1 MFSTKYKSSYTVL
14 IYCLISVSCAYFS
27 AHGRAYK
34 KAQSANEQAHYEKA
48 VYASIDALRIKPDYE
63 EVEKIMDTAF
73 FNAIHKHH
81 MKIDLLKSNKKD
93 FYWDKIIDE
102 LKILHDLKISV
113 ENLNHK
119 KTEIWLSKANVRD
132 YLEEI
137 NHAKYKAAESHYLM
151 GISLMSNT
159 DRESQK
165 NAAQQFQEAQ
175 LFVDNYKDS
184 KELYLSS
191 KDAGTT
197 RIAILPFSNKSGKSR
212 YGAVGENISTSIRA
226 ALLNDP
232 NIMEFVDIIDRQ
244 QIDQIIKEQKLSQS
258 GLVDSETRLEIGKLL
273 GVHQIIS
280 GEVTYLTASKPEHIK
295 NTQRYSK
302 KVVIDTEK
310 YIDDDGKEKTRKV
323 YGEVKATATKHS
335 ISASSEIRASYQ
347 ILHAETAQVLN
358 SEMVSGSRQ
367 FNFTWATYSGDK
379 RALGNDIKKLA
390 RKSEKTTPSKEQL
403 VLDAITQLNEKIIRK
418 IKKVYK

>member
-1 MFSTKYKSSYTVL
+1 
-14 IYCLISVSCAYFS
+14 
-27 AHGRAYK
+27 
-34 KAQSANEQAHYEKA
+34 
-48 VYASIDALRIKPDYE
+48 
-63 EVEKIMDTAF
+63 
-73 FNAIHKHH
+73 
-81 MKIDLLKSNKKD
+81 
-93 FYWDKIIDE
+93 
-102 LKILHDLKISV
+102 
-113 ENLNHK
+113 
-119 KTEIWLSKANVRD
+119 
-132 YLEEI
+132 
-137 NHAKYKAAESHYLM
+137 
-151 GISLMSNT
+151 MSNT

-175 LFVDNYKDS
+175 LFVDNYKDA
-184 KELYLSS
+184 KELYLNS
-191 KDAGTT
+191 KNAGTT
-197 RIAILPFSNKSGKSR
+197 RIVILPFSNKSGKSR
-212 YGAVGENISTSIRA
+212 YGSVGESISTSIRA

-232 NIMEFVDIIDRQ
+232 NVMEFVDIIDRQ

-310 YIDDDGKEKTRKV
+310 YIDDDGKEKTRKI

-358 SEMVSGSRQ
+358 SEMVSGNRQ

-390 RKSEKTTPSKEQL
+390 RKSEKATPSKEQL
-403 VLDAITQLNEKIIRK
+403 VLDAITHLNEKIIRK